1 MAIQYAFF
9 TTIDENQKRINRE
22 RNCDSEFLK
31 EIQDFYRVEI
41 VYSSNALEG
50 YTYTIF
56 ETKILL
62 EDGLT
67 AGGKPMRDAYAV
79 LGHARAYD
87 YMFSLFN
94 KSSINENDIL
104 YMHKLLGD
112 SLDNDAVAGAYRE
125 KRSSIT
131 GSNHPVSDPKNI
143 PGEMSALLEK
153 IAKNDC
159 DLHPVELAA
168 QLHKG
173 LVFIHPFA
181 DGNGRVARLAM
192 NTVLLQNSYFPV
204 AIRPALRRDYINSLE
219 KARVNDFD
227 FVHFIAQNE
236 IETQKKFIGMLAI
249 ENP

>member
-1 MAIQYAFF
+1 MAIQCAFF

-94 KSSINENDIL
+94 KSSISENDIL
-104 YMHKLLGD
+104 FMERASARISSSFSSSPSSGETL
-112 SLDNDAVAGAYRE
+112 SISCCCISSSSR
-125 KRSSIT
+125 RSPS
-131 GSNHPVSDPKNI
+131 
-143 PGEMSALLEK
+143 
-153 IAKNDC
+153 
-159 DLHPVELAA
+159 
-168 QLHKG
+168 
-173 LVFIHPFA
+173 
-181 DGNGRVARLAM
+181 
-192 NTVLLQNSYFPV
+192 
-204 AIRPALRRDYINSLE
+204 PA
-219 KARVNDFD
+219 
-227 FVHFIAQNE
+227 
-236 IETQKKFIGMLAI
+236 
-249 ENP
+249 